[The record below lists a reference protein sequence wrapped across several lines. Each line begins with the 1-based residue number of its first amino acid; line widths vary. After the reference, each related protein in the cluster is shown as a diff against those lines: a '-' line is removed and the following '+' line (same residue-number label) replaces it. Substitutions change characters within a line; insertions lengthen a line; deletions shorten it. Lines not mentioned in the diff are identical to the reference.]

1 MSQALCIRDIH
12 VEYGSRVALSGISLD
27 VAPAQIVSLVG
38 SNGAGKTST
47 LRAIMGLRSPSKGEI
62 SFGGARIDGMS
73 PPEIVGRGIALSP
86 EGRRVFPR
94 MSVHDNLFVGG
105 YLQPQGAHL
114 HKSVE
119 RMFDFFPKLRQ
130 RRSQMAGSLSG
141 GEQQMLAIARALMAA
156 PKVLLLDEPS
166 LGLAP
171 IMVQEI
177 GRLIQTI
184 NKEQGLSIVL
194 VEQNPKLVFDVADDI
209 VILNSGRVAVDSTA
223 EELRRDN
230 IDLRQHLGVF

>member
-1 MSQALCIRDIH
+1 MSAGLRIRDIH
-12 VEYGSRVALSGISLD
+12 VDYGSRVAISGISLD
-27 VAPAQIVSLVG
+27 IPPARIVSLVG

-47 LRAIMGLRSPSKGEI
+47 LRAIMGLRPPSKGEI
-62 SFGGARIDGMS
+62 MLGDVRIDRMA
-73 PPEIVGRGIALSP
+73 PPDIVAHGIALSP

-94 MSVHDNLFVGG
+94 MSVHDNLLVGG
-105 YLQPQGAHL
+105 YLQPQGSAL
-114 HKSVE
+114 HEAVE
-119 RMFDFFPKLRQ
+119 RMFAFFPKLKQ
-130 RRSQMAGSLSG
+130 RRNQMAGLMSG

-177 GRLIQTI
+177 GRLIETI

-194 VEQNPKLVFDVADDI
+194 VEQNANLALKLSHDAYVLENGRIA
-209 VILNSGRVAVDSTA
+209 LSGPGQ
-223 EELRRDN
+223 ELAKSEYVQRAY
-230 IDLRQHLGVF
+230 LGI

>member
-1 MSQALCIRDIH
+1 MSEALCIRDIH

-27 VAPAQIVSLVG
+27 IAPAQIVSLVG

-73 PPEIVGRGIALSP
+73 PPEIVARGIALSP

-94 MSVHDNLFVGG
+94 MSMHDNLFVGG

-130 RRSQMAGSLSG
+130 RRGQMAGSLSG

-194 VEQNPKLVFDVADDI
+194 VEQNASLALRLCHYAYVLENGRIA
-209 VILNSGRVAVDSTA
+209 LSGPGP
-223 EELRRDN
+223 ELIKSDYVQRAY
-230 IDLRQHLGVF
+230 LGV

>member
-1 MSQALCIRDIH
+1 MNQALQVRDIH
-12 VEYGSRVALSGISLD
+12 VQYGHRVAISGISLD

-47 LRAIMGLRSPSKGEI
+47 LRAIMGLRSPSQGEI
-62 SFGGARIDGMS
+62 RFGDVRIDKMS
-73 PPEIVGRGIALSP
+73 PPDIVSQGIALSP

-94 MSVHDNLFVGG
+94 MTVHDNLLVGG
-105 YLQPQGAHL
+105 YLLPQGDSL
-114 HKSVE
+114 HSAVE
-119 RMFDFFPKLRQ
+119 RMFGFFPKLRQ
-130 RRSQMAGSLSG
+130 RRNQMAGLLSG

-177 GRLIQTI
+177 GRLIQEI
-184 NKEQGLSIVL
+184 NREQGVSIVL
-194 VEQNPKLVFDVADDI
+194 VEQNASLALRLCHHAFV
-209 VILNSGRVAVDSTA
+209 LENGRIALCGPGA
-223 EELRRDN
+223 ELAKSDYVKRAY
-230 IDLRQHLGVF
+230 LGV

>member
-1 MSQALCIRDIH
+1 MSRTLHIRDIH
-12 VEYGSRVALSGISLD
+12 VEYGRRVAISGISLEI
-27 VAPAQIVSLVG
+27 APAQIVSLVG

-47 LRAIMGLRSPSKGEI
+47 LRAIMGLRAPSKGEI
-62 SFGGARIDGMS
+62 SFGDVRIDRLS
-73 PPEIVGRGIALSP
+73 PPDIVAQGIALSP

-94 MSVHDNLFVGG
+94 MTVHDNLLVGG
-105 YLQPQGAHL
+105 YLQPQGSRL
-114 HKSVE
+114 HHCVE
-119 RMFDFFPKLRQ
+119 RMFGFFPKLRQ
-130 RRSQMAGSLSG
+130 RSNQMAGSLSG

-184 NKEQGLSIVL
+184 NKEEGLSIVL
-194 VEQNPKLVFDVADDI
+194 VEQNASLALRLCHFAYVLENGRIA
-209 VILNSGRVAVDSTA
+209 LSGPGP
-223 EELRRDN
+223 
-230 IDLRQHLGVF
+230 DLARSEYVQRAYLGI

>member
-1 MSQALCIRDIH
+1 MNNALQIRDIH
-12 VEYGSRVALSGISLD
+12 VEYGSRVAISGISLD

-47 LRAIMGLRSPSKGEI
+47 LRAIMGLRSPSQGEI
-62 SFGGARIDGMS
+62 CFGGLRIDRMS
-73 PPEIVGRGIALSP
+73 PPDIVAQGIALSP

-94 MSVHDNLFVGG
+94 MTVHDNLLVGG
-105 YLQPQGAHL
+105 YLQPQGSSL
-114 HKSVE
+114 HNSVE
-119 RMFDFFPKLRQ
+119 RMFGFFPKLKQ
-130 RRSQMAGSLSG
+130 RRNQMAGLLSG

-184 NKEQGLSIVL
+184 NREQGLSIVL
-194 VEQNPKLVFDVADDI
+194 VEQNARLVFEVADDI
-209 VILNSGRVAVDSTA
+209 VILNSGEVAFAGSAADLHAQGV
-223 EELRRDN
+223 
-230 IDLRQHLGVF
+230 DLRQHLGIY

>member
-1 MSQALCIRDIH
+1 MSEALCIRDIH

-27 VAPAQIVSLVG
+27 IAPAQIVSLVG

-73 PPEIVGRGIALSP
+73 PPEIVARGIALSP

-130 RRSQMAGSLSG
+130 RRGQMAGSLSG

-184 NKEQGLSIVL
+184 NKEQGLSLRLCHYAYVL
-194 VEQNPKLVFDVADDI
+194 ENGRIAL
-209 VILNSGRVAVDSTA
+209 SGPGP
-223 EELRRDN
+223 ELIKSDYVQRAY
-230 IDLRQHLGVF
+230 LGV

>member
-1 MSQALCIRDIH
+1 MSKSLHVRDIH
-12 VEYGSRVALSGISLD
+12 VSYGSRVAISGISLE

-47 LRAIMGLRSPSKGEI
+47 LRAIMGLRSPSQGEI
-62 SFGGARIDGMS
+62 SFGDVRIEKM
-73 PPEIVGRGIALSP
+73 PPPDIVSQGIALSP

-94 MSVHDNLFVGG
+94 MTVHDNLLVGG
-105 YLQPQGAHL
+105 YLQPQGNSL
-114 HKSVE
+114 HEAVE
-119 RMFDFFPKLRQ
+119 RMFGFFPKLKQ

-177 GRLIQTI
+177 GRLIETI
-184 NKEQGLSIVL
+184 NREQGLSIVL
-194 VEQNPKLVFDVADDI
+194 VEQNANLALKLCHYAYVLENGRI
-209 VILNSGRVAVDSTA
+209 VLSGPGP
-223 EELRRDN
+223 ELASSDYVKRAY
-230 IDLRQHLGVF
+230 LGI

>member
-1 MSQALCIRDIH
+1 MSEALCIRDVH

-62 SFGGARIDGMS
+62 SFGDTRIDGMS
-73 PPEIVGRGIALSP
+73 PPEIVARGIALSP

-194 VEQNPKLVFDVADDI
+194 VEQNASLALRLCHYAYVLENGRIALSGPGPELVKSDYVQRAY
-209 VILNSGRVAVDSTA
+209 
-223 EELRRDN
+223 
-230 IDLRQHLGVF
+230 LGV

>member
-1 MSQALCIRDIH
+1 MTRSLEVRDIH
-12 VEYGSRVALSGISLD
+12 VKYGHRVAISGISLD
-27 VAPAQIVSLVG
+27 IGPAQIVSLVG

-47 LRAIMGLRSPSKGEI
+47 LRAIMGLQSPSQGEI
-62 SFGGARIDGMS
+62 RFGDVRIDKMT
-73 PPEIVGRGIALSP
+73 PPDVVAQGIALSP

-94 MSVHDNLFVGG
+94 MTVYDNLLLGG
-105 YLQPQGAHL
+105 YLQPQGSAL
-114 HKSVE
+114 HSAVQ
-119 RMFDFFPKLRQ
+119 RMFGFFPKLQQ
-130 RRSQMAGSLSG
+130 RRNQMAGFLSG

-184 NKEQGLSIVL
+184 RSEQGLSIVL
-194 VEQNPKLVFDVADDI
+194 VEQNANLALRLCDYAYV
-209 VILNSGRVAVDSTA
+209 LENGRVALSGPGA
-223 EELRRDN
+223 
-230 IDLRQHLGVF
+230 DLAKSEYVQRAYLGV